1 MGHGAKKV
9 EKPPAPTTSR
19 TPIPEI
25 TDADRTAARG
35 PEHDGHGMQDHG
47 MHDHDNRVY
56 RFLMIDRLETWDGEH
71 GRALAWEAAGWI
83 GTDHHRLWLRSE
95 GEREDGGTEHVETEV
110 LYGRP
115 IAPWWDLLAGV
126 RHDAAP
132 GASRTELALG
142 VMGMAPYKFE
152 VDATLYVG
160 ENGRASVVAEAEY
173 ELLLTSRLI
182 LQPMLEAEWH
192 SRRDTERGVGAG
204 LSTLEAGLRLR
215 YEWHRRF
222 APYVGVVHERSFGGS
237 ADFAREEGE
246 AARETQVVAGVRI
259 WF

>member
-1 MGHGAKKV
+1 MGHDAKKA

-25 TDADRTAARG
+25 TDADRAAARG
-35 PEHDGHGMQDHG
+35 PDHNDHG
-47 MHDHDNRVY
+47 MHDHDDRVY

-71 GRALAWEAAGWI
+71 GRALAWEAAGWV

-95 GEREDGGTEHVETEV
+95 GEREDGSTEHVETEL

-182 LQPMLEAEWH
+182 LQPTLEAEWH
-192 SRRDTERGVGAG
+192 SRRDAERGVGAG

-222 APYVGVVHERSFGGS
+222 APYLGVVHERSFGGT
-237 ADFAREEGE
+237 ADFAREEGD